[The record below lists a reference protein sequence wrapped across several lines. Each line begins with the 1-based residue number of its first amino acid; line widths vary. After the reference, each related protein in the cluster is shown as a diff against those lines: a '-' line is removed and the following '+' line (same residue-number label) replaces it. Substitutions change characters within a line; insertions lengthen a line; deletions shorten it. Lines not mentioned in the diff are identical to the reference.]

1 MFRIFYFCFR
11 QGCEPSNEV
20 SSVIVSILIVPYTN
34 TQRQALAKLLLF
46 NFLFRI
52 ESCAAGRY
60 RNAPITATEAARAY
74 ADLVQRNWGE
84 SGCKVDL
91 TILYIGTLHNPL
103 TNLRQPNP
111 FVVRLF
117 S

>member
-1 MFRIFYFCFR
+1 MRAFKCAKQCQSLNFD
-11 QGCEPSNEV
+11 
-20 SSVIVSILIVPYTN
+20 SSVYKYT
-34 TQRQALAKLLLF
+34 TVCFLMIFKF
-46 NFLFRI
+46 NPVFRI
-52 ESCAAGRY
+52 ESCVAGRY
-60 RNAPITATEAARAY
+60 RNARITATEAARAY
-74 ADLVQRNWGE
+74 AELVQRNWAE
-84 SGCKVDL
+84 SGCTADL